1 MIDSEDAVTSDI
13 TLGVVLG
20 LIVGKFVGVSLFTW
34 LGVRLGIAGL
44 PQGTTFRHVAG
55 LALIAGI
62 GFTVSLFITGL
73 AFDDPMVVDEAKLGI
88 LGASV
93 IAATLG
99 SLVLLWAKPT
109 TGAEASDP
117 DESPHPKPAEIH

>member
-1 MIDSEDAVTSDI
+1 
-13 TLGVVLG
+13 
-20 LIVGKFVGVSLFTW
+20 
-34 LGVRLGIAGL
+34 VRLGLAGL
-44 PQGTTFRHVAG
+44 PQGATFRHVVG

-99 SLVLLWAKPT
+99 SLVLFWAKPA

-117 DESPHPKPAEIH
+117 DESPHPEPAETH